1 MLTARIRPH
10 EGTCVRSL
18 CVSILRLFAVYV
30 RNKVDAM
37 AGHMTLSVQSQ
48 NADLA
53 AWISDA
59 CNPLD
64 LGVAVDPHGEKQDTK
79 APGGYRCD
87 FVSET

>member
-1 MLTARIRPH
+1 
-10 EGTCVRSL
+10 
-18 CVSILRLFAVYV
+18 
-30 RNKVDAM
+30 M